1 MTVVSLPFLLIFG
14 EATLVL
20 RSPLGRTHRLS
31 ALAIASLVFGL
42 ASTEAVGDA
51 VCLLA
56 MAATGW
62 FAVKAVRRNKNAWL
76 LAGCLTVIVVEFI
89 AVRQLLPHEAMSS
102 WPLYGPVYGPVLG
115 STIGLSYVMF
125 RVLHL
130 IVDAHGD
137 ELPPDV
143 GLLTYL
149 TYLFCYLTF
158 LAGPIQRFPE
168 FAEAYREAPT
178 DRHLEAIRRWGPT
191 IVTGFF
197 KFAVI
202 AGLFFGL
209 FNWTQAPGN
218 GWPPA
223 VDLAVGLLAYAL
235 YLYASFAGYTDIVR
249 GFGGLVGL
257 VPPENFDRPYLSADF
272 LDVWARWHI
281 SLSEWFKLYVFNPL
295 TKALIAFNSRPA
307 VVPYLG
313 AIGFF
318 VTFLLMG
325 LWHGLTPRYVL
336 YGLMLGLGV
345 SLNKLYQVAMGQW
358 LGRRG
363 YQTLARQGLYAAVA
377 RALAV
382 GYFVLALAFLWIVD
396 PATAGTPIDWLAALG
411 LLFLSLLA
419 LCTLADRVPALDE
432 IMATP
437 AATMIQLALLLVYLF
452 GAHETAPPLLY
463 QFF

>member
-1 MTVVSLPFLLIFG
+1 LTVVSLPFLLIFG
-14 EATLVL
+14 AATLAL
-20 RSPLGRTHRLS
+20 RSRPGRIHRLS
-31 ALAIASLVFGL
+31 ALAIASLVFAL
-42 ASTEAVGDA
+42 ASTEAIGDG

-62 FAVKAVRRNKNAWL
+62 FAVKAVRLNKNAWL
-76 LAGCLTVIVVEFI
+76 LAGCLAVIVLEFV
-89 AVRQLLPHEAMSS
+89 AVRQLLPREAMSS
-102 WPLYGPVYGPVLG
+102 WPLYGPVLG

-125 RVLHL
+125 RILHL

-143 GLLTYL
+143 GLLPYL

-158 LAGPIQRFPE
+158 LAGPIQRFPD
-168 FAEAYREAPT
+168 FAEACREAPA
-178 DRHLEAIRRWGPT
+178 RPHLEAIRRFGPT

-202 AGLFFGL
+202 AGLFFEL

-223 VDLAVGLLAYAL
+223 VDLAAGLLAYAI
-235 YLYASFAGYTDIVR
+235 YLYASFSGYTDIVR

-272 LDVWARWHI
+272 LDLWSRWHI

-295 TKALIAFNSRPA
+295 TKALIAANSRPA
-307 VVPYLG
+307 IVPYLG
-313 AIGFF
+313 AVGFF

-325 LWHGLTPRYVL
+325 LWHGLGPRYAL

-345 SLNKLYQVAMGQW
+345 SLNKLYQMAMGQW
-358 LGRRG
+358 LGRRT
-363 YQTLARQGLYAAVA
+363 YQALARQGIYAALA

-382 GYFVLALAFLWIVD
+382 GYFVLALAFLLLVD
-396 PATAGTPIDWLAALG
+396 PATAGTPVDWLAATG
-411 LLFLSLLA
+411 LLFLMVLVLCSLA
-419 LCTLADRVPALDE
+419 ERVPALDR
-432 IMATP
+432 IVATP
-437 AATMIQLALLLVYLF
+437 AAAMIQLALLLVYLF

>member
-1 MTVVSLPFLLIFG
+1 LTVVSLPFLLIFG
-14 EATLVL
+14 AATLAL
-20 RSPLGRTHRLS
+20 RSPLGRTHRLA
-31 ALAIASLVFGL
+31 ALAIASLIFAL

-62 FAVKAVRRNKNAWL
+62 FAMKAVRRNKNSWL
-76 LAGCLTVIVVEFI
+76 LAGCLSVIVMEFI
-89 AVRQLLPHEAMSS
+89 SVRQFLPHEAMSP
-102 WPLYGPVYGPVLG
+102 WPLYGPVLG

-125 RVLHL
+125 RILLL

-137 ELPPDV
+137 ELPTGV
-143 GLLTYL
+143 GLLPYL

-158 LAGPIQRFPE
+158 LAGPIQRFPD
-168 FAEAYREAPT
+168 FAESCRAAPAGA
-178 DRHLEAIRRWGPT
+178 HLEAIRRCGPT

-202 AGLFFGL
+202 AGLFFES

-223 VDLAVGLLAYAL
+223 VDLALGLLAYAI
-235 YLYASFAGYTDIVR
+235 YLYASFSGYTDIVR

-272 LDVWARWHI
+272 LDLWSRWHI

-295 TKALIAFNSRPA
+295 TKALIAVNNRPA
-307 VVPYLG
+307 LVPYLG
-313 AIGFF
+313 AVGFF

-325 LWHGLTPRYVL
+325 LWHGLSPRYAL

-363 YQTLARQGLYAAVA
+363 YQALARQGLYAAAA

-382 GYFVLALAFLWIVD
+382 GYFVLALAFLWLVD
-396 PATAGTPIDWLAALG
+396 PATAATPIDWLVATG
-411 LLFLSLLA
+411 LLFLSLLV
-419 LCTLADRVPALDE
+419 LCTLADRVPALDR
-432 IMATP
+432 IVAMP
-437 AATMIQLALLLVYLF
+437 AATMIQLALLLIYLF

>member
-1 MTVVSLPFLLIFG
+1 MTVVSLPFLLIFCV
-14 EATLVL
+14 ATLAL
-20 RSPLGRTHRLS
+20 RSPFGRTHRLS
-31 ALAIASLVFGL
+31 LLAIASLIFAL

-62 FAVKAVRRNKNAWL
+62 FAVMAVRRNKNAWL
-76 LAGCLTVIVVEFI
+76 LAGCLTLIVLEFVAI
-89 AVRQLLPHEAMSS
+89 RQVLPHEAMSS
-102 WPLYGPVYGPVLG
+102 WPLYGPVLG

-125 RVLHL
+125 RILHL

-137 ELPPDV
+137 ELPADV
-143 GLLTYL
+143 GLLPYL

-158 LAGPIQRFPE
+158 LAGPIQRFPD
-168 FAEAYREAPT
+168 FADGCRGAPVGP
-178 DRHLEAIRRWGPT
+178 HLAAIRRFGPT
-191 IVTGFF
+191 IVGGFF

-202 AGLFFGL
+202 AGLFFEL

-223 VDLAVGLLAYAL
+223 VDLALGLLAYAI
-235 YLYASFAGYTDIVR
+235 YLYASFSGYTDIVR

-272 LDVWARWHI
+272 LDLWSRWHI

-295 TKALIAFNSRPA
+295 TKALIAVDNRPA

-313 AIGFF
+313 ALGFF
-318 VTFLLMG
+318 ATFLLMG
-325 LWHGLTPRYVL
+325 LWHGLSPRYVL

-363 YQTLARQGLYAAVA
+363 YQALSRQSLYAAVA
-377 RALAV
+377 RTLAV
-382 GYFVLALAFLWIVD
+382 GYFVLALAFLWLVD
-396 PATAGTPIDWLAALG
+396 PAAAGTPIDWLAATG
-411 LLFLSLLA
+411 LLLLSLLV
-419 LCTLADRVPALDE
+419 LCTLADRVPAFDK
-432 IMATP
+432 IVASP
-437 AATMIQLALLLVYLF
+437 AATMIQLALLLIYLF

>member
-1 MTVVSLPFLLIFG
+1 LTVVSLPFLLVFG
-14 EATLVL
+14 AATLAL
-20 RSPLGRTHRLS
+20 RSPFGRTHRLS
-31 ALAIASLVFGL
+31 LLAIASLIFAL
-42 ASTEAVGDA
+42 ASTEAIGDA

-62 FAVKAVRRNKNAWL
+62 FAVMAVRRNKNAWL
-76 LAGCLTVIVVEFI
+76 LAGCLTVIVLEFVAI
-89 AVRQLLPHEAMSS
+89 RQVLPHEAMSS
-102 WPLYGPVYGPVLG
+102 WPLYGPVLG

-125 RVLHL
+125 RILHL

-137 ELPPDV
+137 ELPADV
-143 GLLTYL
+143 GLLPYL

-158 LAGPIQRFPE
+158 LAGPIQRFPD
-168 FAEAYREAPT
+168 FADGCRGAPVGS
-178 DRHLEAIRRWGPT
+178 HLAAIRRFGPT
-191 IVTGFF
+191 IVGGFF

-202 AGLFFGL
+202 AGLFFEL

-223 VDLAVGLLAYAL
+223 VDLALGLLAYAI
-235 YLYASFAGYTDIVR
+235 YLYASFSGYTDIVR

-272 LDVWARWHI
+272 LDLWSRWHI

-295 TKALIAFNSRPA
+295 TKALIAVDNRPA

-313 AIGFF
+313 ALGFF

-325 LWHGLTPRYVL
+325 LWHGLSPRYAL
-336 YGLMLGLGV
+336 YGLVLGLGV
-345 SLNKLYQVAMGQW
+345 SLNKLYQAAMGQW
-358 LGRRG
+358 LGRHG
-363 YQTLARQGLYAAVA
+363 YQALARDGLYAAAA
-377 RALAV
+377 RTLAV
-382 GYFVLALAFLWIVD
+382 GYFVLALAFLWLVD
-396 PATAGTPIDWLAALG
+396 PAAAGTPIDWLAAIG
-411 LLFLSLLA
+411 LLILSLLV
-419 LCTLADRVPALDE
+419 LCTLADRLPALDKIVE
-432 IMATP
+432 SP
-437 AATMIQLALLLVYLF
+437 AATMIQLALLLIYLF

>member
-1 MTVVSLPFLLIFG
+1 LTVVSLPFLLIFG
-14 EATLVL
+14 AATLAV
-20 RSPLGRTHRLS
+20 RSPLGRAHRLP
-31 ALAIASLVFGL
+31 ALAIASLVFAV

-62 FAVKAVRRNKNAWL
+62 LAVMAVRRNKNGWL
-76 LAGCLTVIVVEFI
+76 LAGCLAVIVAEFI
-89 AVRQLLPHEAMSS
+89 AVRQLLPHGPMG
-102 WPLYGPVYGPVLG
+102 PLYGPVLG

-130 IVDAHGD
+130 IVDAHGE
-137 ELPPDV
+137 ELPADV
-143 GLLTYL
+143 GLLRYL

-158 LAGPIQRFPE
+158 LAGPIQRFPDFVE
-168 FAEAYREAPT
+168 GCREAPT
-178 DRHLEAIRRWGPT
+178 GSHLTAIREWGPT

-202 AGLFFGL
+202 AGLFFEL
-209 FNWTQAPGN
+209 FNWTQTPTN

-223 VDLAVGLLAYAL
+223 VDLALALLSYAI
-235 YLYASFAGYTDIVR
+235 YLYASFSGYTDIVR
-249 GFGGLVGL
+249 GFGGLAGL
-257 VPPENFDRPYLSADF
+257 VPPENFDRPFLSADF
-272 LDVWARWHI
+272 LDLWSRWHI

-295 TKALIAFNSRPA
+295 TKALISVNSSPA

-313 AIGFF
+313 AVGFF

-325 LWHGLTPRYVL
+325 LWHGLSPRYAL

-358 LGRRG
+358 LGRRA
-363 YQTLARQGLYAAVA
+363 YLALTRQAVYAAVT

-382 GYFVLALAFLWIVD
+382 GYFVLALAFLWLVD
-396 PATAGTPIDWLAALG
+396 PLTAGTPIDWLAATG
-411 LLFLSLLA
+411 LLLLSLLV
-419 LCTLADRVPALDE
+419 LCTLAERLQVVAR
-432 IMATP
+432 IAVTP
-437 AATMIQLALLLVYLF
+437 AAAMIQLALLLIYLF

>member
-1 MTVVSLPFLLIFG
+1 LTVVSLPFLLIFCV
-14 EATLVL
+14 ATLAL
-20 RSPLGRTHRLS
+20 RSPFGRTHRLS
-31 ALAIASLVFGL
+31 LLAIASLIFAS
-42 ASTEAVGDA
+42 ASTEAIGDA

-62 FAVKAVRRNKNAWL
+62 FAVMAVRRNKNAWL
-76 LAGCLTVIVVEFI
+76 LAGCLTVIVLEFVAI
-89 AVRQLLPHEAMSS
+89 RQVLPHEAMSS
-102 WPLYGPVYGPVLG
+102 WPLYGPVLG
-115 STIGLSYVMF
+115 STIGLSYMMF
-125 RVLHL
+125 RILHL

-137 ELPPDV
+137 ELPADV
-143 GLLTYL
+143 GLLPYL

-158 LAGPIQRFPE
+158 LAGPIQRFPD
-168 FAEAYREAPT
+168 FADGCRGAPVGP
-178 DRHLEAIRRWGPT
+178 HLAAIRRFGPT
-191 IVTGFF
+191 IVGGFF

-202 AGLFFGL
+202 AGLFFEL

-223 VDLAVGLLAYAL
+223 IDLALGLLAYAI
-235 YLYASFAGYTDIVR
+235 YLYASFSGYTDIVC

-272 LDVWARWHI
+272 LDLWSRWHI

-295 TKALIAFNSRPA
+295 TKALIAVDNRPT

-313 AIGFF
+313 ALGFF

-325 LWHGLTPRYVL
+325 LWHGLSPRYAL

-345 SLNKLYQVAMGQW
+345 SLNKLYQVAMSQW

-363 YQTLARQGLYAAVA
+363 YQALSRQSLYAAVA
-377 RALAV
+377 RTLAV
-382 GYFVLALAFLWIVD
+382 GYFVLALAFLWLVD
-396 PATAGTPIDWLAALG
+396 PAAAGTPIDWLAATG
-411 LLFLSLLA
+411 LLLLSLLV
-419 LCTLADRVPALDE
+419 LCTLVDRVPALDR
-432 IMATP
+432 IMASP
-437 AATMIQLALLLVYLF
+437 AATMIQLALLLIYLF

>member
-14 EATLVL
+14 AATLAV
-20 RSPLGRTHRLS
+20 RSPLGRAHRLP
-31 ALAIASLVFGL
+31 ALAIASLIFAA
-42 ASTEAVGDA
+42 ASTEAIGDA

-62 FAVKAVRRNKNAWL
+62 LAVMAVRRNKNGWL
-76 LAGCLTVIVVEFI
+76 LAGCLGIVVVEFV
-89 AVRQLLPHEAMSS
+89 AVRQLLPHGPM
-102 WPLYGPVYGPVLG
+102 WPLYGPVLG

-125 RVLHL
+125 RILHL
-130 IVDAHGD
+130 IVDAHGE
-137 ELPPDV
+137 ELPADV
-143 GLLTYL
+143 GLLRYL

-158 LAGPIQRFPE
+158 LAGPIQRFPD
-168 FAEAYREAPT
+168 FAEGCRKPPT
-178 DRHLEAIRRWGPT
+178 GSHLAAIREWGPT

-202 AGLFFGL
+202 AGLFFEL
-209 FNWTQAPGN
+209 FNWTQAPAN

-223 VDLAVGLLAYAL
+223 IDLALALLSYAI
-235 YLYASFAGYTDIVR
+235 YLYASFSGYTDIVR
-249 GFGGLVGL
+249 GFGGLAGL
-257 VPPENFDRPYLSADF
+257 VPPENFDRPFLSADF
-272 LDVWARWHI
+272 LDLWSRWHI

-295 TKALIAFNSRPA
+295 TKAMIALDSRPTT
-307 VVPYLG
+307 VPYLG
-313 AIGFF
+313 AVGFF

-325 LWHGLTPRYVL
+325 LWHGLSPRYAL

-358 LGRRG
+358 LGRRA
-363 YQTLARQGLYAAVA
+363 YLAMTRQAVYAAVT

-382 GYFVLALAFLWIVD
+382 GYFVLALAFLWLVD
-396 PATAGTPIDWLAALG
+396 PAAAGTPIDWLAATG
-411 LLFLSLLA
+411 VLFLSLLV
-419 LCTLADRVPALDE
+419 LCTLAERLQVVGRIA
-432 IMATP
+432 ATP
-437 AATMIQLALLLVYLF
+437 AAAMIQLALLLIYLF

>member
-1 MTVVSLPFLLIFG
+1 LTVVSLPFLLIFG
-14 EATLVL
+14 AATLAL
-20 RSPLGRTHRLS
+20 RSPFGRSHRLP
-31 ALAIASLVFGL
+31 ALAIASLVFAL
-42 ASTEAVGDA
+42 ASTEAIGDA
-51 VCLLA
+51 ACLLA

-62 FAVKAVRRNKNAWL
+62 LAVLIVRRTKHGWL
-76 LAGCLTVIVVEFI
+76 LAGCLAVIIVEFVAI
-89 AVRQLLPHEAMSS
+89 RQLLPHRPMSS
-102 WPLYGPVYGPVLG
+102 WPLYGPVLG

-130 IVDAHGD
+130 IVDAHDD
-137 ELPPDV
+137 ELPADV
-143 GLLTYL
+143 GLLPYL
-149 TYLFCYLTF
+149 TYLFSYLTF

-168 FAEAYREAPT
+168 FAEGCREAPAGA
-178 DRHLEAIRRWGPT
+178 HFEAIRRFGPT

-202 AGLFFGL
+202 AGLFFEL
-209 FNWTQAPGN
+209 FNWTQAPHN

-223 VDLAVGLLAYAL
+223 VDLALGLLAYAT

-272 LDVWARWHI
+272 LDVWSRWHI

-295 TKALIAFNSRPA
+295 TKALIAINNRPA
-307 VVPYLG
+307 LVPYLG
-313 AIGFF
+313 AAGFF

-325 LWHGLTPRYVL
+325 LWHGLSPRYAL

-345 SLNKLYQVAMGQW
+345 SLNKLYQVAMSQR

-363 YQTLARQGLYAAVA
+363 YQALARQGLYAAVA
-377 RALAV
+377 RALGV
-382 GYFVLALAFLWIVD
+382 GYFVLALAFLWLVD
-396 PATAGTPIDWLAALG
+396 PAAAGTPVDWLAATG
-411 LLFLSLLA
+411 LLFVSLLV
-419 LCTLADRVPALDE
+419 LCTLADRVPALDRL
-432 IMATP
+432 MAKP
-437 AATMIQLALLLVYLF
+437 AATMIQLALLLIYLF
-452 GAHETAPPLLY
+452 GAHEAAPPLLY